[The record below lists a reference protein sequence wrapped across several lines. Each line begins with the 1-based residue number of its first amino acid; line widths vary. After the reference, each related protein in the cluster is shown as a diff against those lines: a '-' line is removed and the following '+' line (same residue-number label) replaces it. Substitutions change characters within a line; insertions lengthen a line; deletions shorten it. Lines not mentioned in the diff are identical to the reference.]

1 MLKAV
6 FTDHKLDFLKP
17 SGTSR
22 GILYHKTSWFLK
34 VWDSNDPSF
43 YGIGECAPIEGLSID
58 PISLMNQKLKELSE
72 HINNHE
78 NVDLKDYP
86 SIQFGL
92 ETALLDLKNGGER
105 IIFKNQFSKG
115 EQGIYINGLIWMG
128 NKKNMLDQVKSKI
141 DQGFRCLKLKIGA
154 IDFDDELSIIE
165 SIREQFNKDEL
176 ELRLDANGA
185 FDLET
190 AKTKL
195 EELSAYNIHSIEQPI
210 YPGQYNQMKEL
221 CLTSPI
227 PIALDEELIPIKNS
241 NLKEDLVSYIQPKYI
256 ILKPGLLGGF
266 KKTQEW
272 INYAEKNNISWWI
285 TSALESNIGL
295 NAIAQF
301 TAQYKNNLPQG
312 LGTGK
317 IYSNNIPSFL
327 NQKGEYLNIDRNLNW
342 NDTMLKFK

>member
-6 FTDHKLDFLKP
+6 FTDYKLNFLKP

-22 GILYHKTSWFLK
+22 GILYQKPSWFLK
-34 VWDSNDPSF
+34 VWDIKDPSA

-58 PISLMNQKLKELSE
+58 PISFMNQKLEELTE
-72 HINNHE
+72 NINNHE
-78 NVDLKDYP
+78 NIDLKDYP

-92 ETALLDLKNGGER
+92 ETALLDLKNGGEKV
-105 IIFKNQFSKG
+105 IFKNQFSKG
-115 EQGIYINGLIWMG
+115 HQEIYINGLIWMG
-128 NKKNMLDQVKSKI
+128 NKESMIDQVKSKI
-141 DQGFRCLKLKIGA
+141 DDGFRCLKLKIGA
-154 IDFDDELSIIE
+154 IDFDEELSIIQ
-165 SIREQFNKDEL
+165 SIRKQFNKDEL

-190 AKTKL
+190 AKNKL
-195 EELSAYNIHSIEQPI
+195 NQLSKYHIHSIEQPI
-210 YPGQYNQMKEL
+210 YPGQFDKMKAL
-221 CLTSPI
+221 CLNSPI
-227 PIALDEELIPIKNS
+227 PIALDEELISIKDAKK
-241 NLKEDLVSYIQPKYI
+241 KEDLISYIKPQYI

-272 INYAEKNNISWWI
+272 INAAEKNNISWWI

-301 TAQYKNNLPQG
+301 TAQFKNPLPQG

-317 IYSNNIPSFL
+317 IYTNNIPSFL
-327 NQKGEYLNIDRNLNW
+327 ELNGEHLKINNELNW
-342 NDTMLKFK
+342 NDSMLTFK

>member
-6 FTDHKLDFLKP
+6 FTDYELDFIKP

-22 GILYHKTSWFLK
+22 GILYHKRSWFIK
-34 VWDSNDPSF
+34 VWDENDPTI
-43 YGIGECAPIEGLSID
+43 YGIGECSPIEGLSID
-58 PISLMNQKLKELSE
+58 PIALLNQKLKELSE

-78 NVDLKDYP
+78 NVDLRDYP

-92 ETALLDLKNGGER
+92 ETALLDLKNGGNR

-115 EQGIYINGLIWMG
+115 EQDIYINGLIWMG
-128 NKKNMLDQVKSKI
+128 NKKNMIDQVRSKI

-154 IDFDDELSIIE
+154 IDFDDELSIIQ

-185 FDLET
+185 FDLES

-195 EELSAYNIHSIEQPI
+195 KELSAYNIHSIEQPI

-241 NLKEDLVSYIQPKYI
+241 ELKEDLVSYIQPQYI

-266 KKTQEW
+266 KNTQEW
-272 INYAEKNNISWWI
+272 INSAEKNNISWWI

>member
-6 FTDHKLDFLKP
+6 FTDHDLDFIKP

-22 GILYHKTSWFLK
+22 GILLNKRSWFIK
-34 VWDSNDPSF
+34 VWDENHPTI
-43 YGIGECAPIEGLSID
+43 YGIGECSPIEGLSLD
-58 PISLMNQKLKELSE
+58 PIPLMHSKLLELIAN
-72 HINNHE
+72 IN
-78 NVDLKDYP
+78 DYKTIDISNFP

-92 ETALLDLKNGGER
+92 ETALLDLKNGGEK
-105 IIFKNQFSKG
+105 IIFNNHFSKG
-115 EQGIYINGLIWMG
+115 DQLIYINGLIWMD
-128 NKKNMLDQVKSKI
+128 NKEKMLKQVRLKI
-141 DQGFRCLKLKIGA
+141 EQGFKCLKLKIGA
-154 IDFDDELSIIE
+154 INFEDELSIIK

-185 FDLET
+185 FDLES

-195 EELSAYNIHSIEQPI
+195 KELSAYNIHSIEQPI

-221 CLTSPI
+221 CSSTPI
-227 PIALDEELIPIKNS
+227 PIALDEELIPITDK
-241 NLKEDLVSYIQPKYI
+241 LQKDDLISYVHPQYI

-266 KKTQEW
+266 KKSKEW
-272 INYAEKNNISWWI
+272 ISVAEKYNIDWWI

-301 TAQYKNNLPQG
+301 TAQFKNNLPQG

-327 NQKGEYLNIDRNLNW
+327 DQKGEYLKIDRNLNW
-342 NDTMLKFK
+342 NDTILTFK

>member
-6 FTDHKLDFLKP
+6 FTDYKLDFLKP

-22 GILYHKTSWFLK
+22 GILYHKRSWFLK
-34 VWDSNDPSF
+34 VWDSKDPSV

-128 NKKNMLDQVKSKI
+128 NKKNMIDQVRSKI

-154 IDFDDELSIIE
+154 IDFDDELSIIQ
-165 SIREQFNKDEL
+165 SIREQFNKEEL

-190 AKTKL
+190 AKNKL
-195 EELSAYNIHSIEQPI
+195 NQLSNYHIHSIEQPI

-241 NLKEDLVSYIQPKYI
+241 ELKQF
-256 ILKPGLLGGF
+256 LK
-266 KKTQEW
+266 
-272 INYAEKNNISWWI
+272 
-285 TSALESNIGL
+285 
-295 NAIAQF
+295 
-301 TAQYKNNLPQG
+301 
-312 LGTGK
+312 
-317 IYSNNIPSFL
+317 
-327 NQKGEYLNIDRNLNW
+327 R
-342 NDTMLKFK
+342 MLKLRKRQ